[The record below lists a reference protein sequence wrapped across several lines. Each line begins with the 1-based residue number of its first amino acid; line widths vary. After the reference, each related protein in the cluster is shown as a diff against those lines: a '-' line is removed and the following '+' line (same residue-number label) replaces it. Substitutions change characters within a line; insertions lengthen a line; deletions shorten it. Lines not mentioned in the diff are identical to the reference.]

1 MERELLDSGKR
12 FLRPAKVLITGAR
25 TGIGQATAIL
35 LARRGFDVFAG
46 VLEARTAT
54 VLRAAIEKVA
64 QEGGPGRLTMVELD
78 VTDDESIA
86 AAVATTGPVDVL
98 VNNAGI
104 LSDRQATETAS
115 IEAGKR
121 TFEVNNWGA
130 IRMIHAV
137 LPAMREAGRGT
148 IVNMSSMLGRV
159 TLGAEPYYVASKQA
173 LEGAS
178 EILAQETARF
188 GIRVVIVEPGTILT
202 PMLRAKRPQM
212 EEGAPYRFAQRRVD
226 AFLRAQ
232 LHNATAPT
240 VVAETVFEAIT
251 AKEPRLRYTA
261 GPDAARMVGRRREIP
276 DEEWIADYGIAD
288 DEAFFDRMRER
299 FGFDLWREP
308 AK

>member
-1 MERELLDSGKR
+1 MERKLLDQGER
-12 FLRPAKVLITGAR
+12 ILRAGKVLVTGAR

-35 LARRGFDVFAG
+35 LARRGFDVYAG
-46 VLEARTAT
+46 VLETKTAT
-54 VLRAAIEKVA
+54 MLRAGIEKVSR
-64 QEGGPGRLTMVELD
+64 EGGPGRLTMVELD
-78 VTDDESIA
+78 VTDGESIA
-86 AAVATTGPVDVL
+86 AAVAETGPVDVL

-104 LSDRQATETAS
+104 LSDREATETAS

-121 TFEVNNWGA
+121 TFEVNYWGA
-130 IRMIHAV
+130 IRMIQAV

-148 IVNMSSMLGRV
+148 IVNISSMLGRV
-159 TLGAEPYYVASKQA
+159 TLGAEPYYVASKYA

-188 GIRVVIVEPGTILT
+188 GIRVAIVEPGTILT
-202 PMLRAKRPQM
+202 PMLRGRRAQM
-212 EEGAPYRFAQRRVD
+212 EDGSPYRFAQRRVD

-232 LHNATAPT
+232 LHNATAPAL
-240 VVAETVFEAIT
+240 VAETVLEAIT
-251 AKEPRLRYTA
+251 SKEPKLRYTS
-261 GPDAARMVGRRREIP
+261 GPDAARMVSKRTEIP
-276 DEEWIADYGIAD
+276 DEEWIADFAIAD